1 MRVVTT
7 SVGPDSDWSEVVS
20 ELNAFD
26 GLANGVT
33 LIVAPG
39 CPVEVCHELALAL
52 ASDALCQ
59 RGLRR
64 LVAYSVRSNLRGNFL
79 SFSGGDGFLNR
90 WMAIKD
96 DFKQTK
102 SRRNEPMERHYGV
115 AEPLLVDDLE
125 KRLRR
130 DLWPFGPRMILA
142 DVECWQLPMLE
153 GLGERARKRGRK
165 MLVATSLPM
174 PPSDGPA
181 TREAVELAL
190 MSATGMSVDLLA
202 KQILSI
208 SAPRQE
214 GRNLK
219 YEVGVIRI

>member
-59 RGLRR
+59 RGL
-64 LVAYSVRSNLRGNFL
+64 
-79 SFSGGDGFLNR
+79 
-90 WMAIKD
+90 
-96 DFKQTK
+96 
-102 SRRNEPMERHYGV
+102 
-115 AEPLLVDDLE
+115 
-125 KRLRR
+125 
-130 DLWPFGPRMILA
+130 
-142 DVECWQLPMLE
+142 
-153 GLGERARKRGRK
+153 
-165 MLVATSLPM
+165 LVATSLPM

-181 TREAVELAL
+181 TREAVELVL

-208 SAPRQE
+208 SSPRQE
-214 GRNLK
+214 GRDLK